1 MDSTL
6 RKYSKEHEWISVDD
20 RDVHMVGIT
29 NYAQTELGDV
39 VFVALPE
46 VGTEVV
52 QFSQMGEIE
61 SVKAVSDLF
70 SPVSGV
76 VVEVNEALADH
87 PELVN
92 QDPLGEGWLLKVRL
106 SDVNELDALMTEDK
120 YEEMTEGLH

>member
-1 MDSTL
+1 MDSTAL
-6 RKYSKEHEWISVDD
+6 KYSKEHEWISVDD

-29 NYAQTELGDV
+29 NYAQAELGDV

-46 VGTEVV
+46 VGAEVV

-106 SDVNELDALMTEDK
+106 SDANELDALMTEDE

>member
-70 SPVSGV
+70 SPVSGI

-92 QDPLGEGWLLKVRL
+92 QDPLGDGWLLKVRL

>member
-70 SPVSGV
+70 SPVGGV

-106 SDVNELDALMTEDK
+106 SDVKELDALMTEDE

>member
-70 SPVSGV
+70 SPVSGI

>member
-1 MDSTL
+1 MDLTA
-6 RKYSKEHEWISVDD
+6 RKCSKEHEWISVGDSD
-20 RDVHMVGIT
+20 THTVGIT

-46 VGTEVV
+46 VGSEVV

-70 SPVSGV
+70 SPVSGI
-76 VVEVNEALADH
+76 VVEINEVLGDQ

-92 QDPLGEGWLLKVRL
+92 QDPLGEGWLLKVQV
-106 SDVNELDALMTEDK
+106 SDVNELDTLMTEDE
-120 YEEMTEGLH
+120 YEEMIEGLH

>member
-1 MDSTL
+1 MDSTAL
-6 RKYSKEHEWISVDD
+6 KYSKEHEWISVDD

-29 NYAQTELGDV
+29 NYAQAELGDV

-46 VGTEVV
+46 VGAEVV
-52 QFSQMGEIE
+52 QFSQMGESE

-76 VVEVNEALADH
+76 VVEVNEALADD
-87 PELVN
+87 PDLVN

-106 SDVNELDALMTEDK
+106 SDANELDALMTEDE